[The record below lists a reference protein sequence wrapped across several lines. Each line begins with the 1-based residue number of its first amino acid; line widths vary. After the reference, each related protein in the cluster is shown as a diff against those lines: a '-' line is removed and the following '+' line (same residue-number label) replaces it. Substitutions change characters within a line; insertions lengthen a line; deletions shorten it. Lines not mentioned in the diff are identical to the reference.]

1 MDTGNFRCRAAIS
14 PTQRQSTPA
23 RSAELCRQTRR
34 NEQAQALTVKSK
46 LTFSASTMIWI
57 RKRNIGKRFMWALCK
72 LLKDQFGVTAVEY
85 ALIAALIGV
94 AAIGSMT
101 LVGTRLS
108 TTFSTIASKL

>member
-1 MDTGNFRCRAAIS
+1 
-14 PTQRQSTPA
+14 
-23 RSAELCRQTRR
+23 
-34 NEQAQALTVKSK
+34 
-46 LTFSASTMIWI
+46 
-57 RKRNIGKRFMWALCK
+57 MWALSK

>member
-1 MDTGNFRCRAAIS
+1 MW
-14 PTQRQSTPA
+14 
-23 RSAELCRQTRR
+23 EL
-34 NEQAQALTVKSK
+34 S
-46 LTFSASTMIWI
+46 
-57 RKRNIGKRFMWALCK
+57 K

-85 ALIAALIGV
+85 ALIAALIAV